1 MVSPVKLFA
10 LKLKRYFI
18 ARRRIVQCTI
28 VIPTMNPIEKS
39 QRMSAVLQ
47 TYRRLYGTGGCR
59 VLHAPARLNILGE
72 HVDYVS
78 YLPTASLPFGS
89 HEHGM
94 TMIFR
99 PNETGQVRGASMNKA
114 FAPFSFALQAEP
126 NFAEQSW
133 NDYLYSR
140 PTPISHWSNY
150 VKGAVLFVQH
160 KHQLQHAQGFDF
172 LIDSTIPPQGGSS
185 SSSALVVLAGAA
197 FRQIN
202 QIRISRKELAQDSAL
217 AEWYVGTR
225 GGALDHTTICL
236 AKKNLAIH
244 LSYADNRAELV
255 ALPATGFRWLTFF
268 SQAADKGKEIM
279 LEYNERAAVARLLIP
294 AIIDDWKIREPNI
307 YAAWLDGRDY
317 WQSGLRPIAH
327 VQSVLNLHL
336 PKNISLHEVEKLYPE
351 AFQQC
356 QLAFPQLV
364 AECADKSLK
373 IRDRALHHI
382 GEISRVAEAVKILRS
397 EIDDEAKMRTLGK
410 LLDDS
415 HNSLRDLYE
424 VSPPMVNHL
433 VDIIH
438 ADARVYGTRLIGGG
452 FGGNVLTLTTTE
464 NVQSLI
470 ARVQREYYAPQQRD
484 GMAEGAVM
492 ISMPGDGLKKLSVK
506 QL

>member
-10 LKLKRYFI
+10 LEWKRYFI
-18 ARRRIVQCTI
+18 ARRRIAQYAI

-47 TYRRLYGTGGCR
+47 TYRRLYGAGGCR

-99 PNETGQVRGASMNKA
+99 PNEIGQVRGASMNKA

-150 VKGAVLFVQH
+150 VKGAVFFAQH
-160 KHQLQHAQGFDF
+160 KHQLQVAHGFDF

-202 QIRISRKELAQDSAL
+202 HVKFSRKELAQDSAQ

-225 GGALDHTTICL
+225 RRTGSHHNLPGE
-236 AKKNLAIH
+236 KK
-244 LSYADNRAELV
+244 SCD
-255 ALPATGFRWLTFF
+255 
-268 SQAADKGKEIM
+268 S
-279 LEYNERAAVARLLIP
+279 
-294 AIIDDWKIREPNI
+294 
-307 YAAWLDGRDY
+307 
-317 WQSGLRPIAH
+317 S
-327 VQSVLNLHL
+327 
-336 PKNISLHEVEKLYPE
+336 KLCRQP
-351 AFQQC
+351 
-356 QLAFPQLV
+356 
-364 AECADKSLK
+364 
-373 IRDRALHHI
+373 R
-382 GEISRVAEAVKILRS
+382 
-397 EIDDEAKMRTLGK
+397 RTC
-410 LLDDS
+410 
-415 HNSLRDLYE
+415 R
-424 VSPPMVNHL
+424 
-433 VDIIH
+433 H
-438 ADARVYGTRLIGGG
+438 A
-452 FGGNVLTLTTTE
+452 
-464 NVQSLI
+464 
-470 ARVQREYYAPQQRD
+470 
-484 GMAEGAVM
+484 
-492 ISMPGDGLKKLSVK
+492 
-506 QL
+506 